1 MADQASSEPDRG
13 VIVNIDAE
21 GMLHLDGSMDDQER
35 RQRNKQANQDLR
47 KATALYIVQLR
58 NLGFSEEE
66 VELLVQEA
74 TLETARKMGTLLPGE
89 ENPIAFSESLLAF
102 VKDVMERGA

>member
-1 MADQASSEPDRG
+1 MVGQVSPHSEGKKKGDN
-13 VIVNIDAE
+13 VEMN
-21 GMLHLDGSMDDQER
+21 DQER
-35 RQRNKQANQDLR
+35 RQRNKQAAQGLR

-66 VELLVQEA
+66 VELMVQEA
-74 TLETARKMGTLLPGE
+74 NLEIARKMGALLPGE

-102 VKDVMERGA
+102 IKDVMEHGA